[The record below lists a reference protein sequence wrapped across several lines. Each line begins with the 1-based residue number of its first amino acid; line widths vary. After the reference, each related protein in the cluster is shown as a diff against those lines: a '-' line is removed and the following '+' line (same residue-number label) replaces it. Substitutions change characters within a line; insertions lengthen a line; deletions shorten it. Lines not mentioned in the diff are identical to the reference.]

1 MTSSPILILKFW
13 DCEWK
18 YAALCNH
25 DNDDDDNDDGDGDDD
40 DDDDDYY
47 DDYDDDDNDD
57 DDAIDDDTDVV
68 ENQLMDVRSDWVG
81 DRERERV
88 ANDND

>member
-25 DNDDDDNDDGDGDDD
+25 DDDDDDDGDDDDGDGDDLA
-40 DDDDDYY
+40 
-47 DDYDDDDNDD
+47 DN
-57 DDAIDDDTDVV
+57 
-68 ENQLMDVRSDWVG
+68 SD
-81 DRERERV
+81 RKE
-88 ANDND
+88 

>member
-25 DNDDDDNDDGDGDDD
+25 DDDGDDGDDDDGDDEGDGGDDDGDGDDD
-40 DDDDDYY
+40 
-47 DDYDDDDNDD
+47 
-57 DDAIDDDTDVV
+57 
-68 ENQLMDVRSDWVG
+68 
-81 DRERERV
+81 
-88 ANDND
+88 AN